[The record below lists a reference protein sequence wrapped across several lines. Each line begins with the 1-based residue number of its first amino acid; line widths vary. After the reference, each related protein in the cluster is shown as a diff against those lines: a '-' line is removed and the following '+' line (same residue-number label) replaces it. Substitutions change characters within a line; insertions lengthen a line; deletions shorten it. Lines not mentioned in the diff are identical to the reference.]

1 MYTIILTNNNE
12 DAYENCH
19 LSFVT
24 KIIGV
29 NLIT

>member
-12 DAYENCH
+12 DANVNCH

-24 KIIGV
+24 KITGV